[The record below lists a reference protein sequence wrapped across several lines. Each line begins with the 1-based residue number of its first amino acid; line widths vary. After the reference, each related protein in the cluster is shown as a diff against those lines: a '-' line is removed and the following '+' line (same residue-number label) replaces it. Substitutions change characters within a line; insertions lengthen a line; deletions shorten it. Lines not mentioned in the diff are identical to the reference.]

1 MIPYLINSLICGLIL
16 YLAYILLLEN
26 ENIHHFKRGYLLFSL
41 IFSLI
46 IPIIQLNITASN
58 ATETP
63 KQTTVILTGLYEKH
77 NSVNELIDQKS
88 TALLSSLQN
97 DVHTNFPVIA
107 GVVYLLV
114 TTVLFFRFLLNI
126 LSIIKQKRRGI
137 TLSNQGVD
145 IILMK
150 EKIIPHSF
158 GRYIFI
164 NREDYENKQIAA
176 EIIIHESSHI
186 RQRHYL
192 DIIFMELLI
201 IFFWF
206 NPALYLYRN
215 KIKQNHEFLADKAVI
230 SKNNDVTNYQTVLIG
245 MACRQNSSIITS
257 RINYLLTKK
266 RLIMMTKTTSKKK
279 AYCRTLALIPV
290 FFMAIGLFATKI
302 TANVLPEQF
311 SERDA
316 MAVETVIIPGKGL
329 SLEELNEYKG
339 IVNKYLEDSVTYKW
353 KSTILSEEDHNHL
366 YILYV
371 QMSPEQRK
379 NQLISFSGILTPIK
393 LRSPNKDEWN
403 NCKSKNTIL
412 LDGEKVETSKLNA
425 INRKS
430 VVFFTYNNEK
440 STSFLWTQKGY
451 ADYIQKYGKQINQ
464 TELFKTQAFPGFRI
478 KFSKK

>member
-46 IPIIQLNITASN
+46 IPIIQLNITASHV
-58 ATETP
+58 TETP

-137 TLSNQGVD
+137 TLSNQGID

-257 RINYLLTKK
+257 RLNYLLTKK

-311 SERDA
+311 SELDA
-316 MAVETVIIPGKGL
+316 MADETVIIPGKGL
-329 SLEELNEYKG
+329 
-339 IVNKYLEDSVTYKW
+339 
-353 KSTILSEEDHNHL
+353 
-366 YILYV
+366 
-371 QMSPEQRK
+371 
-379 NQLISFSGILTPIK
+379 
-393 LRSPNKDEWN
+393 
-403 NCKSKNTIL
+403 
-412 LDGEKVETSKLNA
+412 
-425 INRKS
+425 
-430 VVFFTYNNEK
+430 
-440 STSFLWTQKGY
+440 
-451 ADYIQKYGKQINQ
+451 
-464 TELFKTQAFPGFRI
+464 
-478 KFSKK
+478 